1 MCILIWIMLSI
12 ATIVIFIIVAQVGI
26 DAISCIAAL
35 CMIIILGGLAISIIC
50 RHEIQAAYV
59 LRLNDKIAYCEQL
72 LQKYESDY
80 PNVFLEKEKYE
91 QKRINQRKLMDSKYV
106 QFYEQLTIQTK
117 ERQQKYKKL
126 KSYEQLLNN

>member
-12 ATIVIFIIVAQVGI
+12 ATIVIFIIVTQVGI

-35 CMIIILGGLAISIIC
+35 CTIITLGGLAISIIY
-50 RHEIQAAYV
+50 RYEIQAAYM

-91 QKRINQRKLMDSKYV
+91 QKRINQRKLMDYKYV